1 MANIK
6 IVRLIDSMYGNGA
19 HSFSI
24 IASDTSVR
32 YVFPEGQEAFDGA
45 DRISRIIEARGGV
58 KPTTVNGW
66 LNVALFNL
74 NSYVAEEVVIDKPY
88 KTVKDAVNSEQK
100 ALKERSLGST
110 GLRKS
115 EQRMNIAADTLLSD
129 PEFEA
134 FSYGESDEMPEDAE
148 KAFIVS
154 MIDGAGTRDLNPW
167 LEPWLAGQTEGLD
180 FSKGLVLNR
189 YNTEYKYEEPKTKE
203 KD

>member
-24 IASDTSVR
+24 IASDTSAR
-32 YVFPEGQEAFDGA
+32 YIFPEGQEAFDGA
-45 DRISRIIEARGGV
+45 ERISRIIEARGGV

-74 NSYVAEEVVIDKPY
+74 NSYVAEEIFFDKPY

-100 ALKERSLGST
+100 ALKERNLGST

-115 EQRMNIAADTLLSD
+115 EQKMNIAADTLLSD
-129 PEFEA
+129 PDFEA

-189 YNTEYKYEEPKTKE
+189 YNTEYKYEEPETKE